1 MLTSQ
6 ALVYLLCIATSI
18 ICLALL
24 TRGYRRTKVK
34 LLFWSALCFVG
45 LAFNNLFLFLDAIV
59 FPDVNLMPL
68 RNLSTFLALVVLLYG
83 FIWEAD

>member
-1 MLTSQ
+1 MLTFP

-18 ICLALL
+18 TCLVLL
-24 TRGYRRTKVK
+24 VRGYRRSGVK

-45 LAFNNLFLFLDAIV
+45 LALNNLFLFLDAIV
-59 FPDVNLMPL
+59 FPDINFMPM

-83 FIWEAD
+83 FIWDAD

>member
-1 MLTSQ
+1 MATFP
-6 ALVYLLCIATSI
+6 ALVYLLCLATSVT
-18 ICLALL
+18 CLVLL
-24 TRGYRRTKVK
+24 VRGYKRSRVK

-45 LAFNNLFLFLDAIV
+45 LAFNNFFLFLDAIV
-59 FPDVNLMPL
+59 FPDINFMPM